1 MGGVGEVNT
10 KPPLIPPKGGNGGS
24 HKTGMNTFCKIL
36 FASAVVALAPSF
48 REGGG
53 GPLFAQQDAQ
63 YSLYMFN
70 HLAVNPAY
78 AGSRDAFSTAFVY
91 RNQWVNMKGAPTT
104 AVLSTHMPLKQN
116 KIGLGAEIFTD
127 KLGPRSTS
135 ALLLSYAYRIP
146 FSTGKLA
153 FGLRAGIFNY
163 VYNWSELGFKDQGDP
178 YDTQGAS
185 SKITGTADFGLHY
198 YSRAFYCGFSS
209 THLNRGRMSEFTGDS
224 TRQARHSFFTLGK
237 SFKWGRTVVN
247 PVLLIKSATG
257 APGSSDLGIN
267 FLLKERWWVG
277 ASFRSDYGIVLLSQ
291 YQINENFRLG
301 YAYDYGRNAIGSV
314 GGGSHE
320 IMLGYD
326 LNIVGAKISM
336 PRYL

>member
-1 MGGVGEVNT
+1 ML
-10 KPPLIPPKGGNGGS
+10 P
-24 HKTGMNTFCKIL
+24 TG
-36 FASAVVALAPSF
+36 
-48 REGGG
+48 
-53 GPLFAQQDAQ
+53 LFAQQDAQ

-91 RNQWVNMKGAPTT
+91 RDQWVNMKGAPTT

-135 ALLLSYAYRIP
+135 AVQLSYAYRIP

-153 FGLRAGIFNY
+153 FGVRAGLFNY
-163 VYNWSELGFKDQGDP
+163 VYDWSALEFKDQGDQ
-178 YDTQGAS
+178 YDLQTSS
-185 SKITGTADFGLHY
+185 SKMTGTADFGLHY
-198 YSRAFYCGFSS
+198 YSRTFYCGLST
-209 THLNRGRMSEFTGDS
+209 THLNRGRMSEFAGDS
-224 TRQARHSFFTLGK
+224 TRQAGHTFLTMGK
-237 SFKWGRTVVN
+237 SFKWGGTVVN
-247 PVLLIKSATG
+247 PVLVVKSATG
-257 APGSSDLGIN
+257 APGTADLGVN
-267 FLLKERWWVG
+267 FLLKERWWIG
-277 ASFRSDYGIVLLSQ
+277 ISFRSAYGVVFLSQ
-291 YQINENFRLG
+291 YQINEKFRLG
-301 YAYDYGRNAIGSV
+301 YAYDYGRNRIGRA

-326 LNIVGAKISM
+326 LNIMGAKVSM